1 MPEAS
6 YLLNLEGLIGS
17 SDANRKPAPKVV
29 NDFEAYQTF
38 CQFNSDQAT
47 SAALADSAISAT
59 CSICQYKPKDSVLI
73 PCGHKFGCYSC
84 SVMFKQCP
92 HCSAAV
98 KQCLRIINCDSL
110 TPPGSAVS
118 TPQCKTPQ
126 ICPDRSN
133 TECSSLIKEHG
144 KQGDL
149 AACWNVW
156 SKLSERD
163 GVVPN
168 EITLGCMVDALVTNR
183 QVSQAEALV
192 HLWKPKV
199 QPNTVVYSTLIHGW
213 AKQNDAK
220 RAMAIFAQMRQEG
233 VTCNAVTYNC
243 MIHACVRV
251 CDMDAALALLD
262 DMKSAGSSLIKPDK
276 FTYSTIIKGYC
287 CKGDMD
293 QALELF
299 DSMLHEDIAP
309 DLVIYN
315 TLLDGCVKRKH
326 HDICDTLLADMS
338 TYWKITPNSYTLSI
352 LIKHHGRQGDL
363 FRAFQLVDELPRSF
377 GFSAN
382 AHVWTCLI
390 SACINQGR
398 FGAADAVFSA
408 MCGDVLPQLDEED
421 AILIDAIKSQLADIC
436 SPDIKTFETFIQ
448 GCLRY
453 ARIDLALRLCVQCS
467 RKRQD
472 ALLPRGLVEQV
483 IQIATL
489 EGLDA
494 SSLMQ
499 R

>member
-1 MPEAS
+1 MPETS

-17 SDANRKPAPKVV
+17 SDAERKGVPKVV

-38 CQFNSDQAT
+38 CQSSSYH
-47 SAALADSAISAT
+47 SAPTVTIDSSISST
-59 CSICQYKPKDSVLI
+59 CSICQFKQKDSVLI
-73 PCGHKFGCYSC
+73 PCGHKFGCYAC
-84 SVMFKQCP
+84 SVVFKQCP
-92 HCSAAV
+92 HCDAPV
-98 KQCLRIINCDSL
+98 KQCLRLINCESP

-118 TPQCKTPQ
+118 TPQCKTPHF
-126 ICPDRSN
+126 CPDRCN
-133 TECSSLIKEHG
+133 TESSSLIKDYG

-149 AACWNVW
+149 ASCWQVW
-156 SKLSERD
+156 TKLCD
-163 GVVPN
+163 TVVPN

-183 QVSQAEALV
+183 QVSQAEGLV
-192 HLWKPKV
+192 RLWKAKV

-251 CDMDAALALLD
+251 SDMDAALGLLE
-262 DMKSAGSSLIKPDK
+262 DMKSANSSLIKPDK

-293 QALELF
+293 QALLLF
-299 DSMLHEDIAP
+299 QSMLDEDIAP

-338 TYWKITPNSYTLSI
+338 GYWKITPNSYTLSI

-363 FRAFQLVDELPRSF
+363 FRAFQLVDELPRNF
-377 GFSAN
+377 NFSAN

-390 SACINQGR
+390 SACMNQGR
-398 FGAADAVFSA
+398 FGAAEAVFSA
-408 MCGDVLPQLDEED
+408 MCGDSLPLLEEED
-421 AILIDAIKSQLADIC
+421 LRLVDAISGHLKDIC
-436 SPDIKTFETFIQ
+436 SPDMKTFETFIQ

-453 ARIDLALRLCVQCS
+453 AKIDMALRLCIQCS
-467 RKRQD
+467 SKRHD
-472 ALLPRGLVEQV
+472 SCLPRTLIDQV
-483 IQIATL
+483 IQAAIL
-489 EGLDA
+489 HGLDA
-494 SSLMQ
+494 SPIMQ